1 MQIGPKYKICRRL
14 GTSVFEKCQT
24 QKYALSESRRRD
36 DNRGRRQ
43 SKYGEQLLEK
53 QKVRYTYGINEKQFS
68 RWVNKAMDAHDATPV
83 ESLFRRLETRL
94 DNVVFQL
101 GFAQSRQ
108 MARQLV
114 AHGHIDV
121 NGSRMDRPS
130 YPVEEGD
137 TISVR
142 DRSTEKDPFT
152 NLEEKNEDYTP
163 PAWLSVDYGKK
174 AGEVEH
180 MPSFKTTERAY
191 DLTSV
196 IEFYSR

>member
-36 DNRGRRQ
+36 DNRNRRQ

-53 QKVRYTYGINEKQFS
+53 QQVRYTYGIAEKQFS
-68 RWVNKAMDAHDATPV
+68 RWVNKAMDSHELSPV
-83 ESLFRRLETRL
+83 EALFRRLETRL
-94 DNVVFQL
+94 DNVVYKL
-101 GFAQSRQ
+101 GFARSRQ

-114 AHGHIDV
+114 AHGHINV
-121 NGSRMDRPS
+121 NGKRMDRPS
-130 YPVEEGD
+130 HTVSEGD

-142 DRSTEKDPFT
+142 ERSTEKDPFT

-163 PAWLSVDYGKK
+163 PAWLSVDYGKQQ
-174 AGEVEH
+174 GEVENIPH
-180 MPSFKTTERAY
+180 FKTTEQAY
-191 DLTSV
+191 DLASV